1 MNKLDGVLHVRF
13 AKEVTIFYFDPE
25 DVVKSPLAPPSPPG
39 DEDDVEGGPALG
51 TAEGKD
57 DEVVVQDVVVQKK
70 L

>member
-1 MNKLDGVLHVRF
+1 MDDVLHVRF
-13 AKEVTIFYFDPE
+13 AKEVTIFHFDPE
-25 DVVKSPLAPPSPPG
+25 DVVKGLLGPPSPPG

-51 TAEGKD
+51 AAEGKD